1 MDTPSLQKLLAR
13 HGLEV
18 PGLYDPASVAAA
30 VLARLPHGPLQMFPF
45 GPDDTQAIEQARRAR
60 IAKVTEIAQSFFG
73 PGAGHVGEP
82 AARPAPAAPLCA
94 DDERAIAAVLLRY
107 ATAIDTRD
115 WALFGSCF
123 TAACATDYGA
133 FGQWTSVG
141 ALTAEMERMHAAMGA
156 TLHRITNI
164 VLAPAPAEAGERRV
178 HARSYVDA
186 ILTGKDAAQPP
197 RQGIGYYED
206 VLADTA
212 QGWKIAVRRFVAVH
226 IQ

>member
-1 MDTPSLQKLLAR
+1 
-13 HGLEV
+13 
-18 PGLYDPASVAAA
+18 
-30 VLARLPHGPLQMFPF
+30 
-45 GPDDTQAIEQARRAR
+45 
-60 IAKVTEIAQSFFG
+60 
-73 PGAGHVGEP
+73 
-82 AARPAPAAPLCA
+82 
-94 DDERAIAAVLLRY
+94 
-107 ATAIDTRD
+107 
-115 WALFGSCF
+115 
-123 TAACATDYGA
+123 
-133 FGQWTSVG
+133 
-141 ALTAEMERMHAAMGA
+141 MERMHAAMGA

-212 QGWKIAVRRFVAVH
+212 QGWKIAVRRFDAVH